1 MIAFGWN
8 LLLALA
14 WTALSG
20 TFSFPNL
27 LLGFVLGYLALRL
40 AIVDQRNFKRY
51 FVKAP
56 KMVGFGVFFLAELVK
71 ANWRVAYD
79 VMTPQHLMR
88 PGVLAVPLDAKSDGQ
103 IAILGNLISVTPGTL
118 TLDVSSDR
126 KVMYIHAMY
135 IDDEEN
141 LRRSIKELERRVLDI
156 LS

>member
-1 MIAFGWN
+1 VIAFGWN
-8 LLLALA
+8 LLLALV

-27 LLGFVLGYLALRL
+27 LLGFVLGYCALRL
-40 AIVDQRNFKRY
+40 VIVDQREFRRY

-56 KMVGFGVFFLAELVK
+56 KMFSFAVFFLAELVK

-79 VMTPQHLMR
+79 VLTPQHLMR
-88 PGVLAVPLDAKSDGQ
+88 PGVLAVPLDAQTDAQ
-103 IAILGNLISVTPGTL
+103 ITILGNLISVTPGTL

-135 IDDEEN
+135 IDDEDE
-141 LRRSIKELERRVLDI
+141 LRRSIKDLERRVLDI
-156 LS
+156 LN

>member
-8 LLLALA
+8 LLLALV

-20 TFSFPNL
+20 SFTFPNL

-40 AIVDQRNFKRY
+40 VIVEQPDFRRY

-56 KMVGFGVFFLAELVK
+56 KAISFTMFFLKTMVLATL
-71 ANWRVAYD
+71 RVAYH
-79 VMTPQHLMR
+79 VLTPRHNMR
-88 PGVLAVPLDAKSDGQ
+88 PGVVAVPLDTTTDGQ
-103 IAILGNLISVTPGTL
+103 IAILANLIAVTPGTL
-118 TLDVSSDR
+118 ILDVSSDR

-135 IDDEEN
+135 IDDEEE
-141 LRRSIKELERRVLDI
+141 LHRSIKELEHRVLDI